1 MVDRSRYWP
10 KVPDYSADVGLPK
23 GVFRRSLQLYHI
35 AYDQQ
40 TKRQIWVKLGPIWN
54 ANAQE
59 RWRASVLRHNTAGY
73 VKRTL
78 YVDENGPVAL
88 QALKDLLKN
97 ARKNAKAR
105 GLEISITIED
115 LKSLAE
121 LSQGRCM
128 LTGISF
134 EHGACDGLKES
145 ATRRKR
151 VWAPSL
157 DRIESTKGYV
167 PGNVRLVCMAVNAAL
182 QEFGDAVLLRIAHAL
197 VERHGLSNIQ

>member
-1 MVDRSRYWP
+1 VVDRSRYWP
-10 KVPDYSADVGLPK
+10 KKPDHSADIELPK
-23 GVFRRSLQLYHI
+23 GVFRKGLQLYHV

-40 TKRQIWVKLGPIWN
+40 TKRQIWTKLGPTWCGE
-54 ANAQE
+54 AQE
-59 RWRASVLRHNTAGY
+59 KWRASVLRHNTAGH

-78 YVDENGPVAL
+78 YVDETGPVAL
-88 QALKDLLKN
+88 PALKDLLTN
-97 ARKNAKAR
+97 ARKNARAR
-105 GLEISITIED
+105 GLEITITLED
-115 LKSLAE
+115 MKGLAE

-128 LTGISF
+128 LTGIPF
-134 EHGACDGLKES
+134 EHGACDALRES
-145 ATRRKR
+145 TTRRKR

-157 DRIESTKGYV
+157 DRIESSKGYV